1 MVLVTADEKKGSLS
15 PATVDRRQR
24 LAPAFPE
31 KEMGEVLDPEAQLV
45 PLNRADMRAGM
56 LLLAISMLLEAMEK
70 AGPHLS
76 HKASGK
82 VLSQLLSA
90 VSQQS
95 HALGLGSQ
103 RRLWDWV
110 VGGRCLGTWVGGGSQ
125 EPHSSVRL

>member
-1 MVLVTADEKKGSLS
+1 
-15 PATVDRRQR
+15 
-24 LAPAFPE
+24 
-31 KEMGEVLDPEAQLV
+31 MGEVLDPEAQLV
-45 PLNRADMRAGM
+45 PLNRADVREGM

-70 AGPHLS
+70 AGPHRS

-82 VLSQLLSA
+82 VLRQLLSA

-103 RRLWDWV
+103 RLWDWV
-110 VGGRCLGTWVGGGSQ
+110 VEGRCLGTWVGGGSQ